1 MSRFHVTDSRS
12 AERARQA
19 MRDHKP
25 ASMPGT
31 IGSKTQ
37 TFNGMVRSVEED
49 TSTTSP
55 KRWLITI
62 IDAK

>member
-1 MSRFHVTDSRS
+1 
-12 AERARQA
+12 

-31 IGSKTQ
+31 IGSKTR
-37 TFNGMVRSVEED
+37 TFHGMVRSVEED
-49 TSTTSP
+49 TSASP
-55 KRWLITI
+55 RRWLITI